1 MDEADNFPFQED
13 TFSSRS
19 ETVPGTLS
27 DSETSILQKSLLV
40 SFDDAAGEYEV
51 ALLDET

>member
-1 MDEADNFPFQED
+1 MDEADDFPFQD
-13 TFSSRS
+13 DSFSSRS
-19 ETVPGTLS
+19 ETVLGTSS

-51 ALLDET
+51 ALNET